1 MAGAALLG
9 DLEWQKQH
17 FVDFEDLQCR
27 LRVAGAALELLWRRS
42 KCVHALICVPSRM
55 LLYMCSVCAVLRVL
69 LHVCALGLQTSRSLN
84 LDKSRFLGSLWSF
97 GEAGQ
102 NGY

>member
-1 MAGAALLG
+1 MN
-9 DLEWQKQH
+9 LEVQIS
-17 FVDFEDLQCR
+17 LQPQ
-27 LRVAGAALELLWRRS
+27 LM
-42 KCVHALICVPSRM
+42 CV